1 MTSLDHFSELI
12 EAAASV
18 VEETDLERV
27 LRRLVNEA
35 GTATGAPYAALGV
48 IGEHGV
54 LSEFIYEG
62 ITPEQAKEIGHLP
75 TGGGVLGT
83 VVRLNKTIRLAKIS
97 QHPDTVGFPPNHP
110 PMSSFLGVPVA
121 VGDNAFGNL
130 YLTDKEGGF
139 TDEDVVLIEALS
151 RIAGAAV
158 RMSRLQDRLR
168 RLAVIEDRQ
177 RIARDLHDSVIQ
189 DLFAV
194 GLGLQG
200 VSQLVDDPEA
210 EATIVEAVDRLD
222 GAVETLR
229 SYIFDLNTTRSQ
241 PALSARLDD
250 LVNRMSSAYPTTV
263 RMRMSAEETGD
274 DDLDSEILR
283 IVTETLSNALRHVLS
298 TERGHLDH
306 GSRRPLGNT
315 RRGRWIRLRH
325 RCRKYG
331 DGIGQSPD
339 PGHPPRGGH
348 NGLEPFRFR
357 HRGLD
362 DPARQVSSRVT
373 ATASATRSTQSLTVA
388 SANFRSATRSTARPN
403 GPKGG

>member
-1 MTSLDHFSELI
+1 
-12 EAAASV
+12 
-18 VEETDLERV
+18 
-27 LRRLVNEA
+27 
-35 GTATGAPYAALGV
+35 
-48 IGEHGV
+48 
-54 LSEFIYEG
+54 
-62 ITPEQAKEIGHLP
+62 
-75 TGGGVLGT
+75 
-83 VVRLNKTIRLAKIS
+83 
-97 QHPDTVGFPPNHP
+97 
-110 PMSSFLGVPVA
+110 MSSFLGVPVA

-158 RMSRLQDRLR
+158 RTSRLQDRLR
-168 RLAVIEDRQ
+168 RLAVTEDRQ

-283 IVTETLSNALRHVLS
+283 IVTETLSNALRHASAQSVDISIMGVGDRWVIRVEDDGSGFDIDAES
-298 TERGHLDH
+298 TGM
-306 GSRRPLGNT
+306 GLGNLRT
-315 RRGRWIRLRH
+315 RVTRLG
-325 RCRKYG
+325 G
-331 DGIGQSPD
+331 DITI
-339 PGHPPRGGH
+339 
-348 NGLEPFRFR
+348 
-357 HRGLD
+357 
-362 DPARQVSSRVT
+362 SSRSGSGTEVLMT
-373 ATASATRSTQSLTVA
+373 LPVR
-388 SANFRSATRSTARPN
+388 
-403 GPKGG
+403 